1 MQRRHAS
8 AVGHAATFACVRDDI
23 RMRDRPLP
31 RGGAFFQEWR
41 YVNYVEPMMKILSS
55 LLVAVSLLSGCI
67 SSSSPPPPAKT
78 TVVVPPGSGTTVV
91 CQDGSSP
98 PC

>member
-41 YVNYVEPMMKILSS
+41 YVKLRGADDENPFQFARCGVT
-55 LLVAVSLLSGCI
+55 AVRLY
-67 SSSSPPPPAKT
+67 
-78 TVVVPPGSGTTVV
+78 
-91 CQDGSSP
+91 QQQ
-98 PC
+98 